1 MSEEKPKTKTETKP
15 EKERPVA
22 ISKYAGQ
29 GIRINVGMM
38 KLNAGDCVAFAFD
51 GTRRLQKIGKGDK
64 DATLFRGTNMDSGE
78 VVDLIAPQVLLSIIE
93 REFADDVKGRKL
105 LLECS
110 QRETKKYM
118 DVFVSELT

>member
-1 MSEEKPKTKTETKP
+1 MKSLKAKTEKA
-15 EKERPVA
+15 KPVA
-22 ISKYAGQ
+22 KSKYAGQ
-29 GIRINVGMM
+29 GKRINVGMM
-38 KLNAGDCVAFAFD
+38 KLNAGDTVAFAFD
-51 GTRRLQKIGKGDK
+51 GTRRMQKIGKGDK

-93 REFADDVKGRKL
+93 REFADDVTGRKL

-118 DVFVSELT
+118 DVFVSELA